1 MKLKTIIRSSLTVV
15 AIATAFLI
23 GKNMPNNINNIQS
36 DNYLE
41 TVKAITDWN
50 TDGEELV
57 LNIGDNEYYAYK
69 SESIYDDNKGF
80 LPFDQVID
88 WSEDNNNLYI
98 TLSDGNVYMLEK

>member
-1 MKLKTIIRSSLTVV
+1 MKKKIIYVTL
-15 AIATAFLI
+15 ALALIAGAFLL
-23 GKNMPNNINNIQS
+23 GRNMPSNIQAQS

-88 WSEDNNNLYI
+88 WSEDNENLYI

>member
-1 MKLKTIIRSSLTVV
+1 MKKKIIYVTL
-15 AIATAFLI
+15 ALALIAGVFLL
-23 GKNMPNNINNIQS
+23 GRNMPSNIQAQS

-88 WSEDNNNLYI
+88 WSEDNDNLYI